1 MDLTTIYT
9 EIPNNEGL
17 QALKYFL
24 NQRPVGEA
32 SLKTLLVWTG
42 ALT

>member
-1 MDLTTIYT
+1 M

-24 NQRPVGEA
+24 NQRPVGEPY
-32 SLKTLLVWTG
+32 SVRTG